1 MAQQLVTREIYKK
14 LKKMDRREMEAYL
27 VNLYQEAF
35 MDGYEKHKS
44 SAPSV
49 DLDEL
54 QEKLLEIKGIGKVK
68 AEAILGIIKEIMEV
82 ENAE

>member
-1 MAQQLVTREIYKK
+1 MSQQIMTRELYKK
-14 LKKMDRREMEAYL
+14 LKKMDRRDMESYR

-35 MDGYEKHKS
+35 TDGYEKHKAS
-44 SAPSV
+44 SPSV
-49 DLDEL
+49 DLDKL
-54 QEKLLEIKGIGKVK
+54 HEKLLDIKGIGKVK